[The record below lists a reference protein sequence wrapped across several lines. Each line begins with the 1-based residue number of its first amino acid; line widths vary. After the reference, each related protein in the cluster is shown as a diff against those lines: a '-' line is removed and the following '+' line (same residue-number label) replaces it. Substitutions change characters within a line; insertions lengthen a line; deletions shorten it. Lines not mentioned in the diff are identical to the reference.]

1 MVPDTGQESNKKET
15 QPRPFL
21 SVFLYQQRKK
31 RKLTL
36 LQLFTT
42 QLDLIFASYFL
53 ATRGT
58 GNSAAA
64 FSFHPSPSQQYKAMA
79 RHERE
84 LRDQRERQQEEW
96 QRQRLR
102 LQPPLADGQ
111 TAPSGVGVDLSDAE
125 LLIHLGEPPSR

>member
-1 MVPDTGQESNKKET
+1 MVTDTGQDSKKET

-31 RKLTL
+31 LTL

-42 QLDLIFASYFL
+42 QLDLSFVFCFL

-58 GNSAAA
+58 GNSVAA
-64 FSFHPSPSQQYKAMA
+64 FSLHPSAVQQNKSMA
-79 RHERE
+79 CHERE
-84 LRDQRERQQEEW
+84 LRDQRERQQEEQ

-102 LQPPLADGQ
+102 VQPSSADGQ
-111 TAPSGVGVDLSDAE
+111 TAPSEVDLSDAE
-125 LLIHLGEPPSR
+125 LLLHFGKPPSR